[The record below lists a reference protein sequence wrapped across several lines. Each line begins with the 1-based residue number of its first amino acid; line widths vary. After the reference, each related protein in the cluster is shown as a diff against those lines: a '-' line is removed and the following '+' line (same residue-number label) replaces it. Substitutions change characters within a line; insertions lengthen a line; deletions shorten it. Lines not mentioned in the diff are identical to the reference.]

1 MAKLSYVVIDESES
15 ELELETPY
23 SSDPEALAEMVSGT
37 RTRN

>member
-1 MAKLSYVVIDESES
+1 MAKLSYVVIDKLEL

-23 SSDPEALAEMVSGT
+23 SSDPKALAEIVSGT